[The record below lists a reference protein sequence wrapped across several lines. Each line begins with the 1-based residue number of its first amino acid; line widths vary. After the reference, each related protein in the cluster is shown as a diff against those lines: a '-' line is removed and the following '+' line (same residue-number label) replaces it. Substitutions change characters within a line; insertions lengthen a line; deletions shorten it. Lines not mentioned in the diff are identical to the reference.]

1 MDSIQICIIESC
13 RKFVAIDSSECPAN
27 TNLPGCSSQIAPNQL
42 CEADMTLPDGNTNF
56 NVNNCDDWDVFKCI
70 SGKSAE
76 FRNVSSDNDTQAKIV
91 LYFRCISGYM
101 YVILFLELPPTCSDG
116 EINEK
121 ETGIDCGGAC
131 PNSCPG
137 RLIN

>member
-1 MDSIQICIIESC
+1 MDTIQICILESC

-76 FRNVSSDNDTQAKIV
+76 FRNVSSDNDNSVVFSMYFWIHVCNIV
-91 LYFRCISGYM
+91 SRITSNVLGWR
-101 YVILFLELPPTCSDG
+101 
-116 EINEK
+116 NK
-121 ETGIDCGGAC
+121 
-131 PNSCPG
+131 
-137 RLIN
+137 